1 MNSSHIEPTG
11 VRHFYPIPLVELSAY
26 VVGQPTPRLE
36 VTFTNKG
43 STKK

>member
-11 VRHFYPIPLVELSAY
+11 VRHPDPIPLVEVSEYLVS
-26 VVGQPTPRLE
+26 QPTPRLE
-36 VTFTNKG
+36 VTVTNKG

>member
-1 MNSSHIEPTG
+1 MNSSHIESTG
-11 VRHFYPIPLVELSAY
+11 ARHLYPIPLVEFGEN

-36 VTFTNKG
+36 VTFTSQG